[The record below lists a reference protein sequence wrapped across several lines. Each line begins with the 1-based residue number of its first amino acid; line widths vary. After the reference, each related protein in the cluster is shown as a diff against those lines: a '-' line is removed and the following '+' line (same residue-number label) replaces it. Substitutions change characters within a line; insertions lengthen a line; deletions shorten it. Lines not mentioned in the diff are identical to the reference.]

1 MIDRKANAGTL
12 PALNSAVKVGL
23 LGEDKGNFGKS
34 FAEGGCEEGDVE
46 SFGKMCVILDE
57 ETGVFLGD
65 LVLISEFSYYGL
77 VVVGEEGL
85 VRGKHFLESIALN
98 SKLNSN

>member
-1 MIDRKANAGTL
+1 MVDRKANAGAL

-23 LGEDKGNFGKS
+23 LGEDKGNFSES
-34 FAEGGCEEGDVE
+34 FAQGGREEGDVE
-46 SFGKMCVILDE
+46 SFGKMGVILE
-57 ETGVFLGD
+57 EKTGVFLSD

-85 VRGKHFLESIALN
+85 VTGKHCCESY
-98 SKLNSN
+98 ST

>member
-1 MIDRKANAGTL
+1 MIDRKANTGAL

-34 FAEGGCEEGDVE
+34 FAQGGREERDVE
-46 SFGKMCVILDE
+46 SFGKMSVILDE
-57 ETGVFLGD
+57 ETSVFLGD

-85 VRGKHFLESIALN
+85 VRGEHFCESY
-98 SKLNSN
+98 STKQ